1 MDRNHND
8 SFFMGMAVNPMT
20 AAGSNVQPA
29 VPFEQFDQ
37 IAVISFAPETRVMGA
52 VGLLPQISRITGIIN
67 GRLLVFFWM

>member
-37 IAVISFAPETRVMGA
+37 IAVFHLRLKL
-52 VGLLPQISRITGIIN
+52 GLWELFDFSWLRFRGSPA
-67 GRLLVFFWM
+67 